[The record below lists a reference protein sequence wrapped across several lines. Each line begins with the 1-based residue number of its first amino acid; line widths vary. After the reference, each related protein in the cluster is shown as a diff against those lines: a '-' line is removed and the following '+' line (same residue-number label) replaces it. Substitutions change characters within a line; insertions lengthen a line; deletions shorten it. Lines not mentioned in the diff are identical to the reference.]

1 MNIFYVGRHH
11 TRFLGLLVGVFLCG
25 SVVAQFPN
33 PDATLL
39 FSRSPIGGTA
49 RTAGAGGAFSSVGA
63 DIGSIDLNPAG
74 LGLFNTTDIC
84 ITPGIKIAADR
95 SNYDGTNTNANH
107 VGFEFAQAGAVITK
121 KINRSSTQT
130 SGSYALKSISF
141 GISFQADNFFGRDQ
155 SFGTLN
161 NTNSL
166 VDNFAYVSNQQKTN
180 LWSLE
185 AQMLSAIS
193 YMGQNS
199 TGTYTS
205 NMSAPVHQSGTL
217 STRGTLDKVNLGFGG
232 NLGEKI
238 FFGFSVVIPILNY
251 SVNTV
256 MLESNANPND
266 SAQQFQGYQMSSTV
280 SESGAGVTG
289 KVGLIYKPVPW
300 ARFGVSYSLPT
311 WYFLSENYSSEFTYY
326 YGDSILDG
334 SVPPMSYTLRT
345 PMKGMVGAS
354 FYLQDHG
361 FISAD
366 YEFQNIGSTRYSFT
380 DPAYSG
386 NNGGYNSYMKSTYG
400 YSHTVRVGIEGA
412 IKKLRLRAG
421 YAYTNSP
428 FRSGQNYTDNKYNAS
443 IQSAS
448 VGIGGRFKSFYI
460 DLAYVFSYTKDGV
473 SPNSQ
478 IPLDQINSILMTHT
492 ALLTVGFKIPTKGM
506 SSTPPKQ
513 QKRSSDQLPRYID
526 PGDKY

>member
-166 VDNFAYVSNQQKTN
+166 VDNFAYVSSIKTKKAPHFC
-180 LWSLE
+180 E
-185 AQMLSAIS
+185 AGSCGRRFTCRCPLDSKSAG
-193 YMGQNS
+193 YRQRCR
-199 TGTYTS
+199 
-205 NMSAPVHQSGTL
+205 PL
-217 STRGTLDKVNLGFGG
+217 STT
-232 NLGEKI
+232 
-238 FFGFSVVIPILNY
+238 P
-251 SVNTV
+251 
-256 MLESNANPND
+256 
-266 SAQQFQGYQMSSTV
+266 STCP
-280 SESGAGVTG
+280 S
-289 KVGLIYKPVPW
+289 
-300 ARFGVSYSLPT
+300 
-311 WYFLSENYSSEFTYY
+311 
-326 YGDSILDG
+326 
-334 SVPPMSYTLRT
+334 
-345 PMKGMVGAS
+345 
-354 FYLQDHG
+354 
-361 FISAD
+361 
-366 YEFQNIGSTRYSFT
+366 
-380 DPAYSG
+380 
-386 NNGGYNSYMKSTYG
+386 
-400 YSHTVRVGIEGA
+400 
-412 IKKLRLRAG
+412 RLA
-421 YAYTNSP
+421 
-428 FRSGQNYTDNKYNAS
+428 
-443 IQSAS
+443 
-448 VGIGGRFKSFYI
+448 
-460 DLAYVFSYTKDGV
+460 
-473 SPNSQ
+473 
-478 IPLDQINSILMTHT
+478 
-492 ALLTVGFKIPTKGM
+492 
-506 SSTPPKQ
+506 
-513 QKRSSDQLPRYID
+513 
-526 PGDKY
+526 